1 MSQLDPSQNEIAHL
15 LFALPEANGY
25 ALAGGG
31 ALLASGTIDRPT
43 RDIDAFIEAQPG
55 QPPGDVTPLAQ
66 ALTTKLETHGW
77 TIEPVRAH
85 QTFTRLVATRDNNAV
100 EIDLAV
106 DSPRL
111 FPTTTH
117 AGIPMLDLR
126 DLAARKILAILDRAE
141 GRDFTD
147 LEALQHRYD
156 RTDIV
161 RWVQQLDTGVS
172 AAAIA
177 DAFGQIRRL
186 DDTELPTTHAQ
197 QTRQLFTTWTS
208 ELRP

>member
-1 MSQLDPSQNEIAHL
+1 MSQLDPSQTEIAHL

-55 QPPGDVTPLAQ
+55 QPPGNVTPLAQ
-66 ALTTKLETHGW
+66 ALTTQLETHGW

-85 QTFTRLVATRDNNAV
+85 QTFTRLIATRHNN
-100 EIDLAV
+100 AV

-117 AGIPMLDLR
+117 DGIPMLDLR
-126 DLAARKILAILDRAE
+126 DFAARKILAILDRAE
-141 GRDFTD
+141 GRDSTD
-147 LEALQHRYD
+147 LEALQHLHH

-161 RWVQQLDTGVS
+161 RWVQRLDTGVS

-186 DDTELPTTHAQ
+186 DDTELPTTDAQ
-197 QTRQLFTTWTS
+197 QTRQLFTTWTA